1 MAENTDIDIS
11 KIEKGLHNL
20 INQFGI
26 RIEKSDHEMS
36 DNNQNMLRFG
46 FAPEKSEDIIKI
58 LCFQFFINKSLQ
70 DNLFKFKHTYRF
82 DFYIE
87 KDKAILFFEYINQ
100 LSVPQDLNEI
110 FHGSDIYDF
119 LRDFSNDE
127 ILAIVNYYPEKVR
140 TFMINE
146 YRKLFKEKAGD
157 RLDECTRYNSYCYYE
172 PLRYFIWSQFIS
184 SGSWHLYLEEISY
197 GHSEDWAQLVAAGNP
212 NRPLDDR
219 YCGAFRTL
227 RHKSRNSAVKNLRLN
242 IRRRFEKESDMF
254 ADKYFDLITG
264 LSSEPL
270 ADTQSYMSI
279 YNTCISEGRSHTFA
293 DIFAQGMTS
302 GNRTGDVI
310 YWKEKAEKVILKISE

>member
-1 MAENTDIDIS
+1 M
-11 KIEKGLHNL
+11 
-20 INQFGI
+20 
-26 RIEKSDHEMS
+26 
-36 DNNQNMLRFG
+36 
-46 FAPEKSEDIIKI
+46 
-58 LCFQFFINKSLQ
+58 
-70 DNLFKFKHTYRF
+70 
-82 DFYIE
+82 
-87 KDKAILFFEYINQ
+87 
-100 LSVPQDLNEI
+100 NEI
-110 FHGSDIYDF
+110 LPVSEPDEF

-127 ILAIVNYYPEKVR
+127 ILAIVHYYPEKVR
-140 TFMINE
+140 AFMINE
-146 YRKLFKEKAGD
+146 YRKLFKEKAAD
-157 RLDECTRYNSYCYYE
+157 RLDECIRYNSYYQ
-172 PLRYFIWSQFIS
+172 PLRYFIWDKFIS
-184 SGSWHLYLEEISY
+184 SGSWYLYLEEISY
-197 GHSEDWAQLVAAGNP
+197 GHSEDWAQLVATGNP

-227 RHKSRNSAVKNLRLN
+227 RHKNWNSAVKNLRLN